1 EIETN
6 HDKTGYAL
14 TSDYDAAK
22 TAAQAGD
29 EMALTS
35 GALAAVNAAADQ
47 ALADYDPPT
56 RAEATADKDEILGA
70 VEEVD
75 GVVDAILDAVETDGV
90 AITSTT
96 MQAIADALLD
106 RANAIDGATPRAA
119 LRYIAAML

>member
-1 EIETN
+1 
-6 HDKTGYAL
+6 
-14 TSDYDAAK
+14 
-22 TAAQAGD
+22 
-29 EMALTS
+29 
-35 GALAAVNAAADQ
+35 
-47 ALADYDPPT
+47 LADYDPPT

-70 VEEVD
+70 VEAVD

-119 LRYIAAML
+119 LRYIAAMLAGKVTGAGTGIETFYGLDGTTERLEITVDTHGNRSAVSYDP